1 MHCSVFVP
9 PPFPE
14 EKQTKVKLLGGGGGG
29 EGIAWAGIPVLSTAG
44 REFHL
49 FSKKDTKRMI
59 LLLQAHKFQSEQIFG
74 HKVANKKHGHCF
86 EKKIVMKT

>member
-1 MHCSVFVP
+1 
-9 PPFPE
+9 
-14 EKQTKVKLLGGGGGG
+14 
-29 EGIAWAGIPVLSTAG
+29 
-44 REFHL
+44 
-49 FSKKDTKRMI
+49 MI